1 MTLPIYPSRFQ
12 LMNKENTERLQTQI
26 EMIRSESRI
35 LSYRIERMI
44 DQRKELQEEKR
55 KLKDLLD
62 NFQGKLTE

>member
-1 MTLPIYPSRFQ
+1 
-12 LMNKENTERLQTQI
+12 MNKENTERLQTQI